1 MKIDVLKTEFHEL
14 IEQIDN
20 PEILLQFYDA
30 ISRSVN
36 SGNSLWQSLSIQ
48 QQQEVL
54 IAYEESEDEANLIPL
69 SAIKS
74 KFKEWPLK

>member
-1 MKIDVLKTEFHEL
+1 MKIEVLKSDFHEL
-14 IEQIDN
+14 IDQIDN
-20 PEILLQFYDA
+20 PEILVQFYDA
-30 ISRSVN
+30 ISRSVI
-36 SGNSLWQSLSIQ
+36 SENSLWKSLNKE

-54 IAYEESEDEANLIPL
+54 IAYEESEDESNLISL

>member
-1 MKIDVLKTEFHEL
+1 MKIEVLKSEFHEL
-14 IEQIDN
+14 IDQIDN
-20 PEILLQFYDA
+20 PEILVQFYDA
-30 ISRSVN
+30 ISRSVT
-36 SGNSLWQSLSIQ
+36 SENSLWKSLSKE

-54 IAYEESEDEANLIPL
+54 IAYEESEDESNLISL